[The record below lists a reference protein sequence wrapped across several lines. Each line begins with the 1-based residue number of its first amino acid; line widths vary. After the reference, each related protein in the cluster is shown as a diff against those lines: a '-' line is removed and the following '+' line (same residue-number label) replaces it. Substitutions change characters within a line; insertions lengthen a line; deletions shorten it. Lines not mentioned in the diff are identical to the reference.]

1 MENQIILNIKDSS
14 KLAFF
19 IEIIKNFDFV
29 SINKIITNEKTKK
42 DKDFLK
48 GIEQAVNEIKLVN
61 NGKLKT
67 RPAKQLLDEL

>member
-1 MENQIILNIKDSS
+1 MENQIILNIKDGS